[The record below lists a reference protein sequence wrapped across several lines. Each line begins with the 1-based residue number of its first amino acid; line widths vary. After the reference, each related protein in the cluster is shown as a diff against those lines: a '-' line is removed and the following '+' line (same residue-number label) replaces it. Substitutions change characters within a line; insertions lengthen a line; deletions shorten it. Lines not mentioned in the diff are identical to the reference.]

1 MATIGRAVGKSAAT
15 DTVKSDAVVT
25 SSDTVNTATINLAT
39 FNSAAINT
47 VAQPIWL
54 VGDGTT
60 RGDSSLSSGWAFFRT
75 LITVPV
81 DDPVCSATLMATAS
95 STKASRQFIY
105 RMFVEDTCL
114 GVGPVFPVS
123 DESRLDRWDITCLV
137 QQLQHEACAQPGLM
151 NTGLMNTDVANTEL
165 PKAGLTHSGSV
176 NAGSVNA
183 GAVNVGLASSDRV
196 NSGLSHPT
204 FSFGIGAQCWALN
217 DRRFLAFLEI
227 HFLSGKTMR
236 WGTNSTTWRGLSG
249 EGIYREAPSLG
260 TFYFT
265 APQEHCD
272 TSQYPFGFS
281 CARFDATGWQQC
293 VEQPSFVRLELNPM
307 AQTEVKNVPCPQAEP
322 LSAHILDFHRTILGG
337 VRVQWKFKQP
347 ISLRLHFAEVCDEE
361 GAQYQLNTSNTYED
375 VWNLSA
381 GEHELSTW
389 GLRVF
394 RYCQLDVFPDYKS
407 ALSGKNFLSLADI
420 PGEIEVQGCS
430 IEYTRHAPISKPTLL
445 NLPALNSPMCNSRG
459 LNAPVP
465 NALVPKSP
473 VLTTSTSPSSAQ
485 HVFQCSD
492 SVLQQIFDMSAQTIF
507 SCTGPMY
514 VDSWTRERAS
524 YEADA
529 YLHLRAHNALDF
541 SPKIGEYTALWLL
554 HHRTWPTEWPM
565 YLVLMI
571 HRLWAMG
578 QSDNLVRTQWQH
590 IQQLL
595 PLKHLTNGH
604 IEKQPGNSSEVDG
617 DLVDWPESERDGFV
631 FSRANTVVN
640 ALASAAFRAAGELA
654 ARAMGESE
662 LASRYLSLSRQISS
676 AIERFAWNEKYG
688 YADGLFLEEEGLP
701 VHYGEHALAAVL
713 AFCPPHEEK
722 KLARIREIVRNKK
735 HIHGSVY
742 EAALLMEG
750 LINIGEARLACEL
763 MAADG
768 TLHSWKHMLTLG
780 SGSMPE
786 AWDASIKPNLTY
798 SHPWAASPAY
808 LLPLATV
815 GDAAVSTADMRSGA
829 ESGGAEDGSVFS
841 VPAVSAINVNQ
852 HTLLIDTCGLDS
864 VSSRVPTSWGSID
877 VEWQADRVSGKLEHL
892 HIRVNADAVAQHTA
906 FAGGVQP
913 CSHHSSQLSGTQTH
927 EVQPSVRVLLSPE
940 CVPDVPLHCVSST
953 TSTSIAGEGIAP
965 VYTVVTVTEWVGNRL
980 IKKGSWDLGTFAAGD
995 YHFF

>member
-1 MATIGRAVGKSAAT
+1 MATIRIAAI
-15 DTVKSDAVVT
+15 S
-25 SSDTVNTATINLAT
+25 LAT
-39 FNSAAINT
+39 INT

-54 VGDGTT
+54 SRDAMRTT

-165 PKAGLTHSGSV
+165 PKAGLTHSGLV
-176 NAGSVNA
+176 NAGT
-183 GAVNVGLASSDRV
+183 VNVGLASSDRV

-204 FSFGIGAQCWALN
+204 FSFGIGAQCWVLH

-265 APQEHCD
+265 APQEYCD

-293 VEQPSFVRLELNPM
+293 VEQPSFARLELNPM

-337 VRVQWKFKQP
+337 VRVQWKLKQP

-394 RYCQLDVFPDYKS
+394 RYCQLDVFPDYQS

-420 PGEIEVQGCS
+420 PGEIEIQGCS
-430 IEYTRHAPISKPTLL
+430 IEYPRH
-445 NLPALNSPMCNSRG
+445 
-459 LNAPVP
+459 APVP
-465 NALVPKSP
+465 NALVPKLP

-492 SVLQQIFDMSAQTIF
+492 PVLQQIFDVSAQTIF

-541 SPKIGEYTALWLL
+541 SPEIGEFTALWLL

-578 QSDNLVRTQWQH
+578 QADNLVRTQWQQ

-595 PLKHLTNGH
+595 PLKHLTNGY

-654 ARAMGESE
+654 AHAMGESE

-750 LINIGEARLACEL
+750 LINIGEARLACGL

-768 TLHSWKHMLTLG
+768 TLHSWKHILTLG
-780 SGSMPE
+780 SGSTPE

-815 GDAAVSTADMRSGA
+815 GDVAVSTADMRSGA
-829 ESGGAEDGSVFS
+829 ESGGAESGSVFS
-841 VPAVSAINVNQ
+841 APAVPATNVQQ

-864 VSSRVPTSWGSID
+864 LSSRIPTSWGSIE
-877 VEWQADRVSGKLEHL
+877 VQWEADHLSGKLTHL
-892 HIRVNADAVAQHTA
+892 HVRVNTSAVQHYTDQVYSA
-906 FAGGVQP
+906 QP
-913 CSHHSSQLSGTQTH
+913 CGNESSNTH
-927 EVQPSVRVLLSPE
+927 TRDVQPSVRVLLSPE
-940 CVPDVPLHCVSST
+940 CVPDVASHLSSETAFPCAVS
-953 TSTSIAGEGIAP
+953 EGIAP
-965 VYTVVTVTEWVGNRL
+965 AHTVVIATEWVGNRL
-980 IKKGSWDLGTFAAGD
+980 VKKGSWDLGTFAAGD